1 MKFTLIALAI
11 ITAISGLQ
19 LKAPIYYA
27 KKTYTFNVEI
37 KWKTE
42 SSVNK
47 KIYLTTFNEYWGFN
61 KEQKWIGWE
70 EQFRKIS
77 KTETGV
83 GESSERILL
92 HPPRMDKY
100 AILEFS
106 PYPIV
111 HFPLFVGKEW
121 IWNFK
126 IGLDWAKRAGIKNF
140 GKVYEFKHAYRVTK
154 DTSILFDRS
163 FVKCFVIEASC
174 KSPYGSSRLIAYF
187 NEKYGFMKMRYWNL
201 DGSLFSFM
209 LEKVQDFEKVQAF
222 EKLQA
227 VEAVKAAEKPPTFF
241 KR

>member
-37 KWKTE
+37 KRKTE

-47 KIYLTTFNEYWGFN
+47 KVYLTTFNEYWPFD
-61 KEQKWIGWE
+61 KEQKWISWT
-70 EQFRKIS
+70 EQFKHIGV
-77 KTETGV
+77 KGTGV
-83 GESSERILL
+83 GESSERIFL

-111 HFPLFVGKEW
+111 RYPIFVGKEW

-126 IGLDWAKRAGIKNF
+126 IGLFWAKRAGIKNF

-154 DTSILFDRS
+154 DTTILFDRN
-163 FVKCFVIEASC
+163 FVKCYVIEANC
-174 KSPYGSSRLIAYF
+174 KSPYGSSRLISYF
-187 NEKYGFMKMRYWNL
+187 SEQYGFMKMRYWNM
-201 DGSLFSFM
+201 DGSRFSFM
-209 LEKVQDFEKVQAF
+209 LEKVQDFEPVQAVEKVQAL
-222 EKLQA
+222 E
-227 VEAVKAAEKPPTFF
+227 EVKAAEKPPTFF
-241 KR
+241 KL